1 MSSHPYDA
9 QAPGPTGRGT
19 GAPGRL
25 LPARLAAVAAVLA
38 LVGILSAFF
47 VVGGLLGLVLGALT
61 LVFVV
66 TGVAALLLGFR
77 GLGGTARGAIG
88 GRRMALAAIV
98 GGAAALLLALL
109 LVLLVALP
117 VGAFFTRYSDELSDL
132 DQCLQGAGAD
142 QSRIIACQDDFARKV
157 EP

>member
-1 MSSHPYDA
+1 MSSRPYDA
-9 QAPGPTGRGT
+9 ETPGPTGRRT

-25 LPARLAAVAAVLA
+25 LPGRLAAVAAVLA
-38 LVGILSAFF
+38 VVGILSAF
-47 VVGGLLGLVLGALT
+47 VVLGGLLGLVLGTLT

-77 GLGGTARGAIG
+77 GLGGAGGVIG
-88 GRRMALAAIV
+88 GRRMAVAAIV
-98 GGAAALLLALL
+98 GGAFALLLALL

-132 DQCLQGAGAD
+132 DQCLKGAGGD
-142 QSRIIACQDDFARKV
+142 QTKILACQDDFARKV
-157 EP
+157 KP